1 MRLPFADVADD
12 AYDWWCCCCC
22 CRAAKS
28 ASPSPTSPFLYI
40 YIDDNNFNVADIVC
54 LRCALTG
61 QIDRQP
67 NWQTIYQA
75 HTHTQQRSR
84 MCKEN
89 KLDYPQPRFFGIA
102 ALVLLAFAIIFR
114 FVLCQFAHTLCL
126 MAFIV
131 AWQYAYRRESVCS
144 HTRSSYGCWLSRA
157 ESRQTGVF
165 SSQHQRKYIIH
176 KYINGKKW
184 NWRQRERKS
193 IRRVEMSMALWLL
206 EHIHTTQQAIYSR
219 QAATTEST
227 QTQTHPLFVSC
238 QFCWCWWWMDVEW
251 THYRFCCW
259 YQHLP
264 NTHTERCCCSFK
276 VVA

>member
-1 MRLPFADVADD
+1 
-12 AYDWWCCCCC
+12 
-22 CRAAKS
+22 
-28 ASPSPTSPFLYI
+28 
-40 YIDDNNFNVADIVC
+40 
-54 LRCALTG
+54 
-61 QIDRQP
+61 
-67 NWQTIYQA
+67 
-75 HTHTQQRSR
+75 

-131 AWQYAYRRESVCS
+131 AWQYAYRQECVLFA
-144 HTRSSYGCWLSRA
+144 HTFLIWLLAVPCRISTNGGIFFA
-157 ESRQTGVF
+157 APT
-165 SSQHQRKYIIH
+165 KIYYTY